1 VQDYESLDDGEEL
14 SAMTNA
20 TETPRDIARKGHSLA
35 LRRLAEKKATVVARE
50 MDETDSSISKLKNE
64 QLEQCILLLAHL
76 GIRLVPADA
85 KCLSE
90 QAYQFLTSTHARF
103 VRKAPQLVW
112 CTEE

>member
-1 VQDYESLDDGEEL
+1 MLDYESLDDGEGIP
-14 SAMTNA
+14 SMTQPP
-20 TETPRDIARKGHSLA
+20 ESPRDVARKGHALA

-103 VRKAPQLVW
+103 VRRAPQLVW
-112 CTEE
+112 CAEE